1 MPLPKINSPI
11 FELTLPSTKQTV
23 KYRPFL
29 VKEQKILLMAMES
42 NDQNANLV
50 AIKQI
55 INNCAIDKVDV
66 EKMPTFDLEYFFIN
80 LRAKSIGESVELRM
94 RHRTGYNDEG
104 VECDH
109 TTLVN
114 INLTE
119 IEVDQEIGHTDNI
132 VIDEENQVGIKM
144 KYPTLDAAS
153 LKHISKK
160 SKNQMD
166 AAMESIVN
174 CIEYIYDKEEI
185 YKTEDIT
192 RTELIEFIDN
202 LSQEQFMKINNF
214 FTSMPK
220 VKKEIE
226 WTCGGC
232 GSHDKVT
239 LEGMSNFFVL

>member
-1 MPLPKINSPI
+1 MPLPKINSPV
-11 FELTLPSTKQTV
+11 FELILPSTKQTV

-29 VKEQKILLMAMES
+29 VKEQKILLIAGES
-42 NDQNANLV
+42 NDQNANLI

-55 INNCAIDKVDV
+55 INNCAIDKIDV
-66 EKMPTFDLEYFFIN
+66 EKLPTFDLEYLFIN
-80 LRAKSIGESVELRM
+80 LRAKSIGENIELRM

-104 VECDH
+104 AECDH
-109 TTLVN
+109 VTLVDV
-114 INLTE
+114 NLLE
-119 IEVDQEIGHTDNI
+119 IEVDQGVGHTDNI
-132 VIDEENQVGIKM
+132 ILDEEDQVGVKM
-144 KYPTLDAAS
+144 KYPTLDDAS
-153 LKHISKK
+153 LKNLNKK

-166 AAMESIVN
+166 IAMETIAN

-185 YKTEDIT
+185 YKIEDVT
-192 RTELIEFIDN
+192 KKELFEFIDN
-202 LSQEQFMKINNF
+202 LSQEQFLKINNF

-226 WTCGGC
+226 WKCGGC

>member
-11 FELTLPSTKQTV
+11 FELILPSTKQAV

-29 VKEQKILLMAMES
+29 VKEQKILLIASES
-42 NDQNANLV
+42 NDQNASLI

-66 EKMPTFDLEYFFIN
+66 EKLPTFDLEYLFIN
-80 LRAKSIGESVELRM
+80 LRAKSIGEKIDLRM

-109 TTLVN
+109 TTMVSLDLN
-114 INLTE
+114 E

-132 VIDEENQVGIKM
+132 ILDEENQIGIKM
-144 KYPTLDAAS
+144 KYPMFDDAS
-153 LKHISKK
+153 LKNLNKK
-160 SKNQMD
+160 TKHQMD
-166 AAMESIVN
+166 NAMEAIAN
-174 CIEYIYDKEEI
+174 CVEYIYDKEEI
-185 YKTEDIT
+185 YKIEDISKK
-192 RTELIEFIDN
+192 ELLEFIEN
-202 LSQEQFMKINNF
+202 LSQEQFLKINKF

-226 WTCGGC
+226 WKCGGC

-239 LEGMSNFFVL
+239 LEGMSSFFAL